1 MLEFNW
7 LYLKSTVLMFG
18 IIRSSILII
27 TFLKIR
33 NKLYTYHIMEPDILI
48 LGNK

>member
-7 LYLKSTVLMFG
+7 LYLKLIVLMFG
-18 IIRSSILII
+18 IIRLSILII
-27 TFLKIR
+27 IFLKIR
-33 NKLYTYHIMEPDILI
+33 NKLYVYYIMELDMFI